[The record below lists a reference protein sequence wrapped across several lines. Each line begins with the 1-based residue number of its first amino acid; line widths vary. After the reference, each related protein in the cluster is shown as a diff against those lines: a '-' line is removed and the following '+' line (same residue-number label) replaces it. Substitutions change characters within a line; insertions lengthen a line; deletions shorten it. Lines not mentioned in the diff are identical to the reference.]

1 MQEQLALT
9 NEGAAIARRYGIA
22 IEGHPFA
29 AEARKKCITASDLP
43 KLMGLSKWG
52 DLQTVIADKLG
63 LTETATNYRMRRGNF
78 MEGILLS
85 EALMQMDHSGDL
97 SRMKDS
103 GKILITLG
111 EFMRR
116 SDAPFGASLDA
127 LFRVD
132 GTEHKLVEFKT
143 AMRRWHGEIPADY
156 QMQAKGQLLT
166 LDEAITADF
175 FVEENGGDPAFVGSI
190 ELLDEEI
197 DTILDL
203 AEEAWSWVERG
214 IVPERVAPP
223 KAEHLPKVKNK
234 IQTFEAPDVIRNGM
248 RLIGEKKLEVQAA
261 AAALEKV
268 KTEYDEAL
276 KSVTEKLAYG
286 GRYTYTIPGQKEP
299 IVTLTKAQQAGRAS
313 LDKDLL
319 LSAHRAAVDLAIQKV
334 RETCGDEVADRI
346 KTEILLAQGNAAALA
361 NKPGVPFDKYTV
373 KVAGEAA
380 EEE

>member
-9 NEGAAIARRYGIA
+9 NEGVAIARRYGIA

-43 KLMGLSKWG
+43 KLMGLSKYG
-52 DLQTVIADKLG
+52 DMQTVIADKLG
-63 LTETATNYRMRRGNF
+63 LTETTSSYRMRRGNF

-166 LDEAITADF
+166 LDEAIPADF
-175 FVEENGGDPAFVGSI
+175 FVEEMGADPAFVGSI

-197 DTILDL
+197 DTLLNL
-203 AEEAWSWVERG
+203 AEEAWAWVERG
-214 IVPERVAPP
+214 IVPERVALP
-223 KAEHLPKVKNK
+223 KAEHLPKVKAK

-248 RLIGEKKLEVQAA
+248 RLIGEKKAQLQAA
-261 AAALEKV
+261 ASALEKV
-268 KTEYDEAL
+268 KAEYDEAL
-276 KSVTEKLAYG
+276 KSVTDKLAYG

-299 IVTLTKAQQAGRAS
+299 QVTVTKSQKSGRS
-313 LDKDLL
+313 SIDKDLL
-319 LSAHRAAVDLAIQKV
+319 VSAHKAAVEVAIQKV
-334 RETCGDEVADRI
+334 RETCGEDVANQIR
-346 KTEILLAQGNAAALA
+346 TEILLAQGNAAALA
-361 NKPGVPFDKYTV
+361 NKPGNPYDSYTV
-373 KVAGEAA
+373 KVAGEA